1 MNTEQTE
8 KAKKAA
14 GFVAGLL
21 TGWGVPANWA
31 RIITG
36 AIIGA
41 VAAIAAMTGTGCTAS
56 YTQKADGTIQYNGAL
71 VPIVEPTS
79 K

>member
-1 MNTEQTE
+1 MNTERTE

-14 GFVAGLL
+14 GFVTGLL

-31 RIITG
+31 RVIAG

-41 VAAIAAMTGTGCTAS
+41 VAAIAATTGTGCTAS
-56 YTQKADGTIQYNGAL
+56 YTQTADGAIQYNGAL

>member
-1 MNTEQTE
+1 MNTEQKE
-8 KAKKAA
+8 QARKAA
-14 GFVAGLL
+14 GFITGLL

-31 RIITG
+31 RVITG

-41 VAAIAAMTGTGCTAS
+41 VATVVAMTSTGCTAS
-56 YTQKADGTIQYNGAL
+56 YTQTADGTIQYNGAL
-71 VPIVEPTS
+71 VPIVEPMN

>member
-1 MNTEQTE
+1 MNTERTE
-8 KAKKAA
+8 KAKRAA
-14 GFVAGLL
+14 GFVTGLL

-31 RIITG
+31 RVITG

-41 VAAIAAMTGTGCTAS
+41 GAAIAAMTSTGCTAS

>member
-14 GFVAGLL
+14 GFVTGLL

-41 VAAIAAMTGTGCTAS
+41 VAAVVAMTGTGCTAA
-56 YTQKADGTIQYNGAL
+56 YTQSAAGDISVTGCIVL
-71 VPIVEPTS
+71 PIN

>member
-1 MNTEQTE
+1 MNTERTE

-14 GFVAGLL
+14 GFVTGLL

-31 RIITG
+31 RVITG

-41 VAAIAAMTGTGCTAS
+41 AAAIAVMTGTGCTAG
-56 YTQKADGTIQYNGAL
+56 YTQKADGTIQYTGAL
-71 VPIVEPTS
+71 LPIVEPTN